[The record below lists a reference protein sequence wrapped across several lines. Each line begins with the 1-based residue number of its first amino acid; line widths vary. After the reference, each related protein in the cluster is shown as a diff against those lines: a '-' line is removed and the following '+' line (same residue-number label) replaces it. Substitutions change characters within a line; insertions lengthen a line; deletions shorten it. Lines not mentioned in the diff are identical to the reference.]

1 MAGFAPPPFDPDEI
15 HLLFILGFAL
25 VKSVPDETALRTTL
39 RAALW
44 AWAILVLSQVNIVF
58 LVASKID

>member
-44 AWAILVLSQVNIVF
+44 AWALLVFPQIDIV
-58 LVASKID
+58 LRVASKIG